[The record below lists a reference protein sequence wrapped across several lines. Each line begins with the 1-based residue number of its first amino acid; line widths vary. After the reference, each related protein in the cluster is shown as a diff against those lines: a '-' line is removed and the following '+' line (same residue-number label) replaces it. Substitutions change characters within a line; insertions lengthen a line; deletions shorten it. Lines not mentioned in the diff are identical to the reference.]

1 MSSSNAFQPRIEFN
15 LKRRMSKWKVEQQQ
29 CSGRCFL
36 LGLIPSNPCFH
47 LHKAATVEQGRE
59 TQLILIS
66 EILQARQ
73 HRDCGNTHR
82 MDCFFV
88 ATYIRWTVFPYKDDV
103 VAFVSRLSMDE
114 RNLNFAMGL
123 FTYYVSRRRGGG

>member
-82 MDCFFV
+82 VDCFLWQR
-88 ATYIRWTVFPYKDDV
+88 I
-103 VAFVSRLSMDE
+103 SG
-114 RNLNFAMGL
+114 GL
-123 FTYYVSRRRGGG
+123 FFHTRMMWWRLCQDCQWMKGT